1 MSEQDQMLTQRE
13 TIELHELLSIEVMAK
28 KKLKTTKTTIQD
40 YSELSSY
47 VDDVINA
54 KEQNVEEL
62 KQFISSNV
70 LQ

>member
-28 KKLKTTKTTIQD
+28 KKLKTTKMTIQD

>member
-28 KKLKTTKTTIQD
+28 KKLKTTKMTIQD

-47 VDDVINA
+47 IDDVTNA